1 MVDYTKK
8 ETVVWSSDC
17 SKNKHLSIICYHTY
31 FIWKEFIVSKTK
43 KRNKINLFYVNN
55 ITFSNCTL
63 NFKWQVIKATSNL
76 HLSYIFFQTK
86 LLNQFILL
94 FKYVQNT
101 CIHVQV
107 EPTIWSPGSCPV
119 ALRLCGRL
127 PDHLSYAVET
137 TCNIKCHS
145 SISWCKSVWNPTHV
159 PVS

>member
-1 MVDYTKK
+1 MYY
-8 ETVVWSSDC
+8 
-17 SKNKHLSIICYHTY
+17 I
-31 FIWKEFIVSKTK
+31 
-43 KRNKINLFYVNN
+43 NN

-63 NFKWQVIKATSNL
+63 NFKWQVINATSNL

-137 TCNIKCHS
+137 TCNIMYLYNMYLYLNALYSTQKDWMQRWKDFWLTLCTLS
-145 SISWCKSVWNPTHV
+145 LSYFRSCMPSIWQLTWQS
-159 PVS
+159 